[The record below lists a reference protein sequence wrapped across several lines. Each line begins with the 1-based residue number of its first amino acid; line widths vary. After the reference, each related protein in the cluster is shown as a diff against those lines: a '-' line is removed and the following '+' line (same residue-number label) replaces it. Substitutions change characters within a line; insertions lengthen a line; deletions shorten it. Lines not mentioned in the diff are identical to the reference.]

1 MSGVRGLLEALT
13 TRGRAFL
20 AAGLTCV
27 GCAVVLGQQDLLRA
41 GVLVLM
47 LPVATMVFVGRARYR
62 LSCNRS
68 LQPMRVP
75 VGKPAGV
82 TLELGNAGRLPS
94 SVLMLEDQLPYTL
107 GTRPRFVIDQIGPRW
122 RREITYAV
130 RSDVRGRFTIGPL
143 SVRVCDP
150 FGLFEIDR
158 AFATRHSLTVTPQV
172 HPLPDGNLQ
181 GEWSGT
187 GDNRPRAFA
196 AAGTEDVL
204 IREYRHGDDLRRVHW
219 RSTARVGEL
228 MVRREEQPW
237 QTRATLLVDT
247 RDSAHRGSGPASSF
261 EWLVTATASVGVHL
275 SGQGYALRLV
285 SESGDDSAG
294 YWHDRG
300 SGAVGD
306 ADDLLDHL
314 AMVQPSRRRR
324 LELPRHLDEVG
335 GVLIALLGVLTPTDL
350 TALRRLAQGASA
362 GYAIVADPSG
372 WMREESRERADV
384 HEQVRRTAAE
394 LRAHGWRV
402 AVAGPSDRIG
412 PVWSELLRPVRG
424 GGAGTATAGTV
435 RSVPGVNAAEGPA
448 S

>member
-1 MSGVRGLLEALT
+1 MRGVLDALT

-20 AAGLTCV
+20 AGGLTCV
-27 GCAVVLGQQDLLRA
+27 VCAVILGQQDLLRA
-41 GVLVLM
+41 GILVLM
-47 LPVATMVFVGRARYR
+47 LPIATLVFVGRARYR

-68 LQPMRVP
+68 LQPMRVA
-75 VGKPAGV
+75 VGQPATV
-82 TLELGNAGRLPS
+82 TLELRNAGRLPS
-94 SVLMLEDQLPYTL
+94 SVLMLEDQVPYTL

-122 RREITYAV
+122 RREITYTL
-130 RSDVRGRFTIGPL
+130 RSDVRGRFGIGPL

-150 FGLFEIDR
+150 FGLIEIER
-158 AFATRHSLTVTPQV
+158 AFAARHSLTVTPHV
-172 HPLPDGNLQ
+172 HPLPDGHLH

-237 QTRATLLVDT
+237 QTRATLLMDT
-247 RDSAHRGSGPASSF
+247 RAVGHRGSGPASSF

-285 SESGDDSAG
+285 TESGDDSAG
-294 YWHDRG
+294 HWHDRG

-306 ADDLLDHL
+306 VDDLLDHL
-314 AMVQPSRRRR
+314 AVVQPSHRQR
-324 LELPRHLDEVG
+324 LELPRQHDEVG
-335 GVLIALLGVLTPTDL
+335 GVLIALLGALATPDL

-362 GYAIVADPSG
+362 GYAIVADPSA
-372 WMREESRERADV
+372 WMREDSRERAELD
-384 HEQVRRTAAE
+384 EQVRRTAAE

-402 AVAGPSDRIG
+402 AVAGPGDRIG
-412 PVWSELLRPVRG
+412 PLWQELLRPMRA
-424 GGAGTATAGTV
+424 AGTGPAVAV
-435 RSVPGVNAAEGPA
+435 EGPA

>member
-1 MSGVRGLLEALT
+1 VSGVRDLLDSLT

-20 AAGLTCV
+20 AAGLTCLA
-27 GCAVVLGQQDLLRA
+27 CAVLLGQKDLLRA

-47 LPVATMVFVGRARYR
+47 LPLATLVFVGRARYR

-68 LQPMRVP
+68 LQPLRVS
-75 VGKPAGV
+75 VGQPARV
-82 TLELGNAGRLPS
+82 VLEMKNAGRLPS

-107 GTRPRFVIDQIGPRW
+107 GTRPRFVLDQIGPRW
-122 RREITYAV
+122 RREIAYTV
-130 RSDVRGRFTIGPL
+130 RSDVRGRFTVGPL

-150 FGLFEIDR
+150 FGLIEIER
-158 AFATRHSLTVTPQV
+158 AFATRHCLTVTPQV
-172 HPLPDGNLQ
+172 QPLPEGQLH
-181 GEWSGT
+181 GGWSGT

-219 RSTARVGEL
+219 RSTARMGEL

-237 QTRATLLVDT
+237 QTRATLLMDT
-247 RDSAHRGSGPASSF
+247 RAGSHRGSGTASSF

-275 SGQGYALRLV
+275 SRQGYALRLV

-294 YWHDRG
+294 HWHERG

-314 AMVQPSRRRR
+314 AVVQPSPRPR
-324 LELPRHLDEVG
+324 LELPRQHDDVG
-335 GVLIALLGVLTPTDL
+335 GVMIALLGVLSTHDL

-372 WMREESRERADV
+372 WVREDIAEREEI
-384 HEQVRRTAAE
+384 HQQVRRTVAE
-394 LRAHGWRV
+394 LRANGWHVAVGGPDDRV
-402 AVAGPSDRIG
+402 AGL
-412 PVWSELLRPVRG
+412 WSQLLSGGRPG
-424 GGAGTATAGTV
+424 TETTTTGARAQ
-435 RSVPGVNAAEGPA
+435 AA
-448 S
+448 SS

>member
-1 MSGVRGLLEALT
+1 MQAALRALT

-27 GCAVVLGQQDLLRA
+27 GCAMLLGQRDLLRA

-47 LPVATMVFVGRARYR
+47 LPVVTLMLVGRARYR
-62 LSCNRS
+62 LSCSRS
-68 LQPMRVP
+68 LHPLRVP
-75 VGKPAGV
+75 VGRPARV
-82 TLELGNAGRLPS
+82 TLELRNAGRLPS
-94 SVLMLEDQLPYTL
+94 SVLMLEDQVPYTL

-122 RREITYAV
+122 RRSIEYTV
-130 RSDVRGRFTIGPL
+130 RSDVRGRFTVGPL

-150 FGLFEIDR
+150 FGLIEIDR
-158 AFATRHSLTVTPQV
+158 AFTARHSLTVTPPV
-172 HPLPDGNLQ
+172 HPLPDGQLH

-219 RSTARVGEL
+219 RSTAHTGQL

-237 QTRATLLVDT
+237 QTRATLLMDT
-247 RDSAHRGSGPASSF
+247 RAGAHRGSGAASSF
-261 EWLVTATASVGVHL
+261 EWLVTATASIGVHL

-285 SESGDDSAG
+285 SESGDDHAG
-294 YWHDRG
+294 HWHDRG

-314 AMVQPSRRRR
+314 AVIRPSPRAR
-324 LELPRHLDEVG
+324 LELPGDRDEVG
-335 GVLIALLGVLTPTDL
+335 GVLIALLGVLSPRDL
-350 TALRRLAQGASA
+350 AALRRLAQGASS
-362 GYAIVADPSG
+362 GYAVVADPSA
-372 WMREESRERADV
+372 WLRPDAAEHADLHER
-384 HEQVRRTAAE
+384 VRRTAAE

-402 AVAGPSDRIG
+402 AVAGPGDRIG
-412 PVWSELLRPVRG
+412 PLWGELLRPLR
-424 GGAGTATAGTV
+424 AATDGEAPAPPA
-435 RSVPGVNAAEGPA
+435 REPVP
-448 S
+448 

>member
-1 MSGVRGLLEALT
+1 VSAVRGVVDALT

-27 GCAVVLGQQDLLRA
+27 GCAVLLGQQDLLRA

-47 LPVATMVFVGRARYR
+47 LPVATLLFVGRARYR

-68 LQPMRVP
+68 LQPVRVP
-75 VGKPAGV
+75 VGQPAHV
-82 TLELGNAGRLPS
+82 TLELKNAGRLPS
-94 SVLMLEDQLPYTL
+94 SVLMLEDRVPYTL
-107 GTRPRFVIDQIGPRW
+107 GTPPRFVIDQIGPRW
-122 RREITYAV
+122 RREITYTL
-130 RSDVRGRFTIGPL
+130 RSDVRGRFPVGPL

-158 AFATRHSLTVTPQV
+158 AFAARHSLTVTPQV
-172 HPLPDGNLQ
+172 HPLPGGHLH

-219 RSTARVGEL
+219 RSTARMGEL

-247 RDSAHRGSGPASSF
+247 RDTAHRGSGPASSF
-261 EWLVTATASVGVHL
+261 EWLVSATASVGVHL

-294 YWHDRG
+294 HWHDRG

-306 ADDLLDHL
+306 ADDMLDHL
-314 AMVQPSRRRR
+314 AVVQPSRRRR
-324 LELPRHLDEVG
+324 LELPRHHDEVG
-335 GVLIALLGVLTPTDL
+335 GVLIALLGVLTPLDL

-372 WMREESRERADV
+372 WMHEASAERDDI
-384 HEQVRRTAAE
+384 HERVRRTAAE
-394 LRAHGWRV
+394 LRSNGWRV
-402 AVAGPSDRIG
+402 AVAGPNDRIG
-412 PVWSELLRPVRG
+412 SIWSELLQPLRS
-424 GGAGTATAGTV
+424 ATAST
-435 RSVPGVNAAEGPA
+435 RAPAGVEEPA